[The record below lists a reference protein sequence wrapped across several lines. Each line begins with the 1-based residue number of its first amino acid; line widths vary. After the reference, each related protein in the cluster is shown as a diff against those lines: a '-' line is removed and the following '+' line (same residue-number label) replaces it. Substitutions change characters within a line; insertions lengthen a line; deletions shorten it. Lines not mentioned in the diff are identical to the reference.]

1 MNNNKEERKL
11 AVCLPVYFIFNDC
24 IEFIHAPFRVN
35 IAAKKPLLSQVWLIS
50 LKISVSTYRL

>member
-1 MNNNKEERKL
+1 
-11 AVCLPVYFIFNDC
+11 
-24 IEFIHAPFRVN
+24 VN